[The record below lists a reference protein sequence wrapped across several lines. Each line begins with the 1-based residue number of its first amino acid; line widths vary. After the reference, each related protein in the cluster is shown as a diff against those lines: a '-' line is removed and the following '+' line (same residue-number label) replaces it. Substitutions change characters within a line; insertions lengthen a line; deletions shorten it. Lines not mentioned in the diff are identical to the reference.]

1 MVFFLL
7 AALHYRDRTG
17 LGQYLDL
24 SMAEMVTTMMPEAM
38 MDFLMNGRDQAAI
51 GNRDE
56 SMAPHGVFP
65 ASGDD
70 KWIAIA
76 IAGDDEFAKLCE
88 ALGTPSMASDTKF
101 ARLQGRLANV
111 EELEREIAARTR
123 SQPRDELVTKLR
135 SCGLAAGP
143 V

>member
-1 MVFFLL
+1 AFAGLCHITGYPESFPCGIGGAWPDFSVGAGSVNIKL

-17 LGQYLDL
+17 EGQYIDL

-38 MDFLMNGRDQAAI
+38 MDFLMNGREQAAI

-65 ASGDD
+65 AAGDD

-76 IAGDDEFAKLCE
+76 TASDDEFAKLCE
-88 ALGTPSMASDTKF
+88 ALGAPS
-101 ARLQGRLANV
+101 
-111 EELEREIAARTR
+111 
-123 SQPRDELVTKLR
+123 
-135 SCGLAAGP
+135 
-143 V
+143 